1 MDIVS
6 LWGGAFN
13 LTEAQ
18 KSDLKE
24 VREKKG
30 LRVLYCQHIT
40 DIGRSHTPA
49 SVENDFIVD
58 GVQYN
63 SKDEAMAAYWGWY
76 GNYGG

>member
-1 MDIVS
+1 M
-6 LWGGAFN
+6 
-13 LTEAQ
+13 
-18 KSDLKE
+18 
-24 VREKKG
+24 REKKG

-63 SKDEAMAAYWGWY
+63 SKDEAMAAYWGWC
-76 GNYGG
+76 GNYGDTSEEGTRKSISVNMRG